1 MAGFGLEVHLC
12 ILRFYLRTGQL
23 RGGYVPKPGCLP
35 VICFLFF
42 FFLNTAG
49 LFAVNKLRVSN

>member
-23 RGGYVPKPGCLP
+23 RGGYVPKLGCLL
-35 VICFLFF
+35 VICFLF